1 MLRPASWLSAQ
12 RTFDAPPQWPQLAA
26 RVLDIAPVCSI
37 AAQYVAAE
45 RLSERIHTL
54 PSDMFDDPLA
64 GGKMPISDG

>member
-1 MLRPASWLSAQ
+1 
-12 RTFDAPPQWPQLAA
+12 
-26 RVLDIAPVCSI
+26 VLDIAPVCSI